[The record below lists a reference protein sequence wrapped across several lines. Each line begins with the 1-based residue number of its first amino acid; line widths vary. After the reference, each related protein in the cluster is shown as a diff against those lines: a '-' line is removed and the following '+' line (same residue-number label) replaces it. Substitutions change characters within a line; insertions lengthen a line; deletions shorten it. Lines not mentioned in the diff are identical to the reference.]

1 LTEGRYLLFRAL
13 DDSVAVFDGWNMTEY
28 QAEFIAKH
36 RGILL
41 VDIVLVYCRTHAV
54 ARRCGSKNANHTD
67 EKSIERKEN
76 EAGHWKEIKDKD
88 KIVGVSDNLN

>member
-54 ARRCGSKNANHTD
+54 AAAAAPKMLITRTRRVLK
-67 EKSIERKEN
+67 EKRMRRDIGKKLRIR
-76 EAGHWKEIKDKD
+76 IK
-88 KIVGVSDNLN
+88 